1 MNRPD
6 RYVESKQNGHC
17 TRHHL
22 NTADAVTFLRIV
34 GTLLLAFLRPLSR
47 GFFRVYALTGL
58 TDVLDGWIARKTKT
72 ASDFGARL
80 DSIADLL
87 LYAVMLLRVFP
98 VLWNTLPMD
107 IWYAV
112 AVILIL
118 RLSAYG
124 IAAVKY
130 RQFASLHTYLNKVT
144 GGAVFLIPFLL
155 VTEYV
160 ACLEARER
168 CPYWREKAPIQQDLL
183 GADLLIFTSPN
194 YCMMPSAPMK
204 AFLDLFF
211 TNWMSHKPLR
221 EMFSKRAVVIS
232 TAAGAGAKNTVKL
245 IGNNLEN
252 WGIPEIHPYAAVVNA
267 MNWEMVP
274 PKKKARIDKDM
285 DKLARK
291 LYRSGRV
298 SVGVRTRILFWF
310 YGSMQKADWGASP
323 AEKQYWEENGWLS
336 GGKPWK
342 AR

>member
-118 RLSAYG
+118 RVSAYG
-124 IAAVKY
+124 VAAVKY
-130 RQFASLHTYLNKVT
+130 RRFASLHTRLNKVT

-160 ACLEARER
+160 TVYCRITCIIAAAAALEELA
-168 CPYWREKAPIQQDLL
+168 IHLL
-183 GADLLIFTSPN
+183 RQTCHANTKSIFHNADIL
-194 YCMMPSAPMK
+194 
-204 AFLDLFF
+204 
-211 TNWMSHKPLR
+211 
-221 EMFSKRAVVIS
+221 
-232 TAAGAGAKNTVKL
+232 G
-245 IGNNLEN
+245 
-252 WGIPEIHPYAAVVNA
+252 
-267 MNWEMVP
+267 
-274 PKKKARIDKDM
+274 KKEH
-285 DKLARK
+285 
-291 LYRSGRV
+291 G
-298 SVGVRTRILFWF
+298 T
-310 YGSMQKADWGASP
+310 
-323 AEKQYWEENGWLS
+323 
-336 GGKPWK
+336 
-342 AR
+342 